1 MASVTLHNARSEHLD
16 ADAAAEDCISQLGA
30 APGRVVFAF
39 IPGDRDHAA
48 SHRALRARLP
58 SGVRLVSSATTAGL
72 TNGGHAPTSLVL
84 GGLGGD
90 LEIGIGF
97 GTGLGTD
104 PSRLGAACVETAARE
119 LGTRIEDFDR
129 TVGGVV
135 IDDGSRMRKEELLL
149 GVLEKNQGLVVVGGG
164 ASKNAMG
171 QGGVIGVDGEVFEDG
186 AALVL
191 FRTRARWA
199 ALRHHAYEPTGQR
212 VRVTKFD
219 AAQNRILELDGE
231 PAALRAAAALG
242 MPPEHLSLAHV
253 TELLKVMFALRVG
266 REYFLRFAFK
276 EDGSNALISA
286 NWLQEGQDLELMKA
300 GDMLA
305 ALGKF
310 IDVELPSRVPSPTA
324 ALFFDCGA
332 RQVSAAVAGV
342 QAEVGAA
349 FRRAPACAGGVV
361 YYESYCGFMVS
372 GTLTSLVFGSDA

>member
-1 MASVTLHNARSEHLD
+1 
-16 ADAAAEDCISQLGA
+16 
-30 APGRVVFAF
+30 VFAF

-48 SHRALRARLP
+48 HHRALRERLP
-58 SGVRLVSSATTAGL
+58 AGTRLVSSATTAGL
-72 TNGGHAPTSLVL
+72 TNAGYAPSAVVA

-90 LEIGIGF
+90 LEIGVGF

-104 PSRLGAACVETAARE
+104 PSKLGAACVEMAARE
-119 LGTRIEDFDR
+119 LGARIEDFDR

-164 ASKNAMG
+164 AARNAMG
-171 QGGVIGVDGEVFEDG
+171 QGGVIGVDGEIFEDG

-199 ALRHHAYEPTGQR
+199 AFRHHAYEPIGQK

-219 AAQNRILELDGE
+219 AASNRILELDGE

-242 MPPEHLSLAHV
+242 IPPEHLSLAHV

-276 EDGSNALISA
+276 EDGTNALVSA
-286 NWLQEGQDLELMKA
+286 NWLQEGQDLELMRA
-300 GDMLA
+300 GDFLG
-305 ALGKF
+305 ALRKF
-310 IDVELPSRVPSPTA
+310 IDTELPSRVPSPTA

-332 RQVSAAVAGV
+332 RQVTSTMAGV
-342 QAEVGAA
+342 HDEVGAL
-349 FRRAPACAGGVV
+349 FRRAPSCVGGVV